1 MAGGG
6 TARAQDRL
14 SEAASAAPE
23 LDAQRR
29 RGSRPER
36 TALLFANVASR
47 QGVTDLAPALKA
59 LQEGRVRVLEK
70 SLPDVGQLGAW
81 ILEHRGEANL
91 VIIGGGDGTLNA
103 AADAL
108 VEAGLPLG
116 ILPLGTANDLARVLE
131 IPQDSTE
138 AARIIVEGRRRPI
151 DLGRANDK
159 LFFNIATMGLSARL
173 ARAMDRQTKRRFGA
187 FAYALTLARIG
198 LGHPFEAT
206 IRTGQETIRV
216 TAIQIAVGNGR
227 YHGGG
232 VIVHE
237 AAAIDDQL
245 LHLYALEP
253 HSVWRLIGKL
263 PWLLRGKHD
272 TLTGVIS
279 LAAPAMEV
287 STDRRLSVNTD
298 GELTT
303 HTPVRFSI
311 APRALEV
318 FAPAASAVG

>member
-1 MAGGG
+1 VRPRRALVVIN
-6 TARAQDRL
+6 AR
-14 SEAASAAPE
+14 S
-23 LDAQRR
+23 R
-29 RGSRPER
+29 RGSED
-36 TALLFANVASR
+36 V
-47 QGVTDLAPALKA
+47 DPALEVLRASGMEA
-59 LQEGRVRVLEK
+59 LALRLTNSAE
-70 SLPDVGQLGAW
+70 VGTA
-81 ILEHRGEANL
+81 IREHAAL
-91 VIIGGGDGTLNA
+91 VDLVVVGCGDGTMNA
-103 AADAL
+103 AAEAL
-108 VEAGLPLG
+108 LETGLPMG

-263 PWLLRGKHD
+263 PWLLRGKHE
-272 TLTGVIS
+272 TITGVIS